1 MAELTSQSTSSL
13 RDWCR
18 ARLAEKECTVF
29 FDRQWAAF
37 LFLSLP
43 RIPPSSLSF
52 RKGLLQDYHNFSAPA
67 PSTSAPRLS
76 PAAAVHRHTNWP
88 WFSRL
93 CFKCTLLCVLRG
105 AAMSVHSFPTGSLG
119 HYLNEVL
126 PLEVGEHMLTVRYWF
141 WGLFQVMISLSSTMK
156 EKKNIAGEL
165 FFIVRLDDLQ
175 VNYTFSDNTV
185 CFHKVHLRATL
196 YK

>member
-1 MAELTSQSTSSL
+1 MAELTSHSTSSL
-13 RDWCR
+13 RDWCG
-18 ARLAEKECTVF
+18 ARLAEKKCTVF
-29 FDRQWAAF
+29 FDRQWAAV

-105 AAMSVHSFPTGSLG
+105 AAMSVRSFPTGSLG

-141 WGLFQVMISLSSTMK
+141 VGYFKWWYLCLQSR
-156 EKKNIAGEL
+156 KKKKHH
-165 FFIVRLDDLQ
+165 Q
-175 VNYTFSDNTV
+175 
-185 CFHKVHLRATL
+185 RAVFYHTL
-196 YK
+196 GWFTTLLYI